1 MHDLPGYEFEELL
14 HGSDSSTV
22 HRAKRLADG
31 ASVTIK
37 QTSGKVVSA
46 RQYTRYRNEFELLRS
61 LSIDGVS
68 RAYELLQHD
77 GRLALVLE
85 HFSGMPV
92 RQWRAGRTL
101 DLVEA
106 LDIAIQVGT
115 MLGRVHAAGVI
126 HKDVTSQNIIYDPES
141 CRAKLV
147 DFGLATRLR
156 VESIDF
162 QHPRA
167 LEGTLAYMAPE
178 QTGRMNRNVDH
189 RADLYSF
196 GVTLYELFSG
206 VRPLESDD
214 PLELV
219 HFHIA
224 RQPVPLAELAPGIPG
239 TVSAVVMKL
248 LRKAPEDRYQS
259 AAGVVADL
267 RRCRE
272 EIASGSPGEIFELGS
287 ADVIDRFEPPQ
298 KLYGRGQE
306 LSKLIGAFDRVA
318 AGGSEILLV
327 SGRAGIGKTSLV
339 NEIHRP
345 VTTRRGYFA
354 AGKFDQMNRDRPF
367 SALVDALQDLV
378 EQLLTESPEVV
389 EAWREAIRHAVG
401 SNGRVLVDVV
411 PALEHITGPQ
421 PPVRPLPSVEAVNR
435 FQLVFQSFVQVFARR
450 EHPLVLFL
458 DDMQWADAAS
468 LNLVT
473 LLLGSTATE
482 SLLVVES
489 YREEEVQ
496 TTHPLLLAAKELD
509 SRGVH
514 IGAIELGPLAVPDV
528 VHLLADTLHASAESQ
543 KSLAD
548 IVHART
554 GGNPFFIRQ
563 FLQSLHEDGL
573 ITFDPASRSFR
584 YDVNA
589 ISQTTISEDV
599 AEILS
604 SKLGKLEAD
613 TQRAL
618 ELAAAIGNRFEL
630 STLSVIYGLGE
641 QELARLLEPALEATL
656 IVPASRFEGLDPSV
670 LDSPL
675 VYRRFAF
682 LHDRVQRA
690 AYEMIAP
697 DERPGLHLQI
707 GRLLLADSESSE
719 AALERRLFDV
729 INHMNQ
735 GIELIDEPAERL
747 QLAELNLRAGRR
759 AKDSTAYA
767 AAVRSFKA
775 AVALLGGE
783 RAWSEHY
790 ELAREANAKL
800 AESLALGARY
810 DEAFQVVDAAL
821 TRAESLTE
829 QAELLALKVIAHLSQ
844 AQFADA
850 LRCAR
855 QGAGILGVDL
865 PADGARL
872 DEVLQ
877 AEIGRILERTDEI
890 GVDKL
895 LDLPVMQDDEKI
907 ALMSLLTH
915 CLPAAFQ
922 TDQQLF
928 ALFCCKMVS
937 LSLDFGNCAL
947 SARAYGSF
955 GAILSGALRKHRAA
969 YRFTKLG
976 IDLAHHFD
984 DLSVMSGVHF
994 LHAHFASHW
1003 NEPVDA
1009 SIEIFKRGMQ
1019 YGLETGD
1026 HPHATYSAAR
1036 RVSHLLF
1043 RGMTLPELRDETVA
1057 AIEFN
1062 ERVGERTNIPF
1073 LVPHLRFV
1081 DWLCGE
1087 RPAGDTLGDARQS
1100 EEEHTAAVQA
1110 LGNFSFESDWFTMLL
1125 MHRYLCNELEQAY
1138 EFSLR
1143 AEKLQPYSAGFITRS
1158 QHGFYSAMTVAA
1170 MLESA
1175 EGASKRELASV
1186 LERNRS
1192 DLAQWAENCPDNFVH
1207 MHELVEAEAARVN
1220 GETMTA
1226 MRFYDRAIA
1235 SASNHGFVHIEALA
1249 AERAT
1254 KFWLK
1259 QDKSDFASHYLDK
1272 AIQTYEIWG
1281 ASGKAADL
1289 RREHGMHGRSIVPSS
1304 TVSTNAGTTRHGA
1317 ERGDAL
1323 DLATM
1328 LKASLAIANEL
1339 ILESLLAKLMNIIL
1353 ENAGGES
1360 VVLVLEHDGQYMVQG
1375 AKESTGADA
1384 RLMIGEPLPD
1394 STALSAAIANY
1405 VIRTAEPVVLAD
1417 PAARGKFR
1425 SDEYVRRH
1433 APKSVLCAPILH
1445 KGKVTGLIYLENN
1458 HVAGVFTPAR
1468 LEALTVLLSQIA
1480 VSLENATLYARQEE
1494 QARKIERAND
1504 TLKKEVTDRKHA
1516 EEELSRYKD
1525 QLQDLVAQRTRE
1537 LAAANEDLVKEA
1549 RARQD
1554 ALEQLAASNEQ
1565 VRALAYQDG
1574 LTGLP
1579 NRRLLNEYLERTLAR
1594 SRRKNT
1600 EFALLFVDLDNF
1612 KLINDTIGHQ
1622 AADDV
1627 LNAFARALGNLIR
1640 EDDVLG
1646 LYAREP
1652 EPDTTVTSLGFT
1664 DSVLARLG
1672 GDEFVILLPEIKHRF
1687 AAGSVA
1693 NRILQRLER
1702 PFVIAGTEAFLAT
1715 SIGIAT
1721 YPADGQTAEELLRNA
1736 DTAMYH
1742 AKQRGKAGYQYYSSE
1757 MNVASVERLR
1767 IETGLRR
1774 ALDDCQLEVHFQPQ
1788 LDISSGRLC
1797 GAEALLR
1804 WRDPEHGYVPPST
1817 FIPVAEDSALIL
1829 QLGEWVL
1836 NSACAQAAEW
1846 HRAGLPPV
1854 PVAVNVSGIQFR
1866 RQDVCDLAR
1875 RALALSGLPAKCL
1888 WLEIT
1893 ETSLMSVEDRAVSL
1907 LNELRAMGIRIA
1919 LDDFGTGY
1927 SSLSYLKSLPIDMV
1941 KIDRTFIRE
1950 ALSDARTASIIE
1962 AVIAMT
1968 RALGVPVLA
1977 EGVETSQ
1984 QLDLLRR
1991 LGCSKAQGY
2000 LFSAAVPAESFADL
2014 LDSAAQTASQLG
2026 RVAVSR

>member
-1 MHDLPGYEFEELL
+1 MHDLPGYELEELL

-22 HRAKRLADG
+22 HRARRLADG
-31 ASVTIK
+31 APVTVK

-46 RQYTRYRNEFELLRS
+46 RQFTRYRNEFELLRS
-61 LSIDGVS
+61 LTIDGVS

-85 HFSGMPV
+85 HFPGAPL
-92 RQWRAGRTL
+92 RKWRTGQAF

-106 LDIAIQVGT
+106 LDIAIEVGT
-115 MLGRVHAAGVI
+115 TLGRVHAAGVI
-126 HKDVTSQNIIYDPES
+126 HKDVTSQNIIYDPEAR
-141 CRAKLV
+141 RAKLV

-156 VESIDF
+156 TESIDF

-206 VRPLESDD
+206 VRPHESDD

-224 RQPVPLAELAPGIPG
+224 RQPVPLAELDAETPAS
-239 TVSAVVMKL
+239 VSAVVMKL

-267 RRCRE
+267 RRCRD
-272 EIASGSPGEIFELGS
+272 EIASGNADQVFELGS

-298 KLYGRGQE
+298 KLYGREPE
-306 LSKLIGAFDRVA
+306 LSNLLGAFDRVA
-318 AGGSEILLV
+318 AGSKEILLV

-339 NEIHRP
+339 NDIHRP
-345 VTTRRGYFA
+345 VTTKRGYFA
-354 AGKFDQMNRDRPF
+354 AGKFDPMIRDRPF
-367 SALVDALQDLV
+367 SALVDALHDLV

-389 EAWREAIRHAVG
+389 EVWREAIRQALG
-401 SNGRVLVDVV
+401 SNGRVLVDVI
-411 PALEHITGPQ
+411 PALEHITGAQ

-435 FQLVFQSFVQVFARR
+435 FQLVFQSFVQVFAKR

-473 LLLGSTATE
+473 LLLGSPATE
-482 SLLVVES
+482 SLLVVEA

-496 TTHPLLLAAKELD
+496 TTHPLLLAAKELG

-514 IGAIELGPLAVPDV
+514 IGAIELAPLAVPDV
-528 VHLLADTLHASAESQ
+528 VQLLADTLHAGAESQ
-543 KSLAD
+543 KPLAD
-548 IVHART
+548 VVHART

-573 ITFDPASRSFR
+573 IAFDPASRSFG
-584 YDVNA
+584 YDLNA
-589 ISQTTISEDV
+589 INRATISENV
-599 AEILS
+599 AEVLT
-604 SKLGKLEAD
+604 SKLDRLGPDL
-613 TQRAL
+613 QRAL
-618 ELAAAIGNRFEL
+618 KLAAAIGSRFEL
-630 STLSVIYGLGE
+630 STLAVIYGCAE
-641 QELARLLEPALEATL
+641 NELAGLLERALETAL
-656 IVPASRFEGLDPSV
+656 IVPASRFESLDPTA

-690 AYEMIAP
+690 AYEMVLP
-697 DERPGLHLQI
+697 EERPGLHLEI
-707 GRLLLADSESSE
+707 GRLLLADSTSE
-719 AALERRLFDV
+719 AALERRLFDI

-735 GIELIDEPAERL
+735 GIELIEAPAERL
-747 QLAELNLRAGRR
+747 RLADLNLRAGRK
-759 AKDSTAYA
+759 AKDSTAYS
-767 AAVRSFKA
+767 AAVRSFEA

-783 RAWSEHY
+783 HAWRDHY
-790 ELAREANAKL
+790 ELARDAYVKL
-800 AESLALGARY
+800 AESLALSARY
-810 DEAFQVVDAAL
+810 DEAFRIIDAAL
-821 TRAESLTE
+821 VETESLTE
-829 QAELLALKVIAHLSQ
+829 RAKLLALKINTHLSQ
-844 AQFADA
+844 GQMADA
-850 LRCAR
+850 LRCGR
-855 QGAGILGVDL
+855 QGAEILGVDL
-865 PADGARL
+865 PVDAASL
-872 DEVLQ
+872 DNVLQ

-890 GVDKL
+890 GVGKL
-895 LDLPVMQDDEKI
+895 LDLPVMQDNEKI

-928 ALFCCKMVS
+928 ALMCCKMVS
-937 LSLDFGNCAL
+937 LSLDFGNCPL

-955 GAILSGALRKHRAA
+955 GAILSGGLRKYRAA

-984 DLSVMSGVHF
+984 DLSVLSGVYF
-994 LHAHFASHW
+994 LHGHFASHW

-1009 SIEIFKRGMQ
+1009 SIELFQRSMQ

-1026 HPHATYSAAR
+1026 HPHVTYSAAR

-1043 RGMTLPELRDETVA
+1043 RGMTLPELRDETLA
-1057 AIEFN
+1057 ALELC
-1062 ERVGERTNIPF
+1062 ERIGERTNVPF
-1073 LVPHLRFV
+1073 LEPHLRFV
-1081 DWLCGE
+1081 DWLRGE
-1087 RPAGDTLGDARQS
+1087 RPAGDTLGDARQC
-1100 EEEHTAAVQA
+1100 EDEHTAAGHQ

-1125 MHRYLCNELEQAY
+1125 MHRFFCGEFEEAY
-1138 EFSLR
+1138 AFSLR
-1143 AEKLQPYSAGFITRS
+1143 AEKLLAFSAGFITRS
-1158 QHGFYSAMTVAA
+1158 EHGFYSAMTAAA
-1170 MLESA
+1170 MLESVDA
-1175 EGASKRELASV
+1175 ATRPELESV
-1186 LERNRS
+1186 LARNRA
-1192 DLAQWAENCPDNFVH
+1192 DLAGWAENCPENFIH
-1207 MHELVEAEAARVN
+1207 MHELVEAEMARLD

-1235 SASNHGFVHIEALA
+1235 SASRHGFIHIEALA
-1249 AERAT
+1249 AERAAG
-1254 KFWLK
+1254 FWLG
-1259 QDKSDFASHYLDK
+1259 QDKSDFAAHYLDK
-1272 AIQTYEIWG
+1272 AIQSYEIWG
-1281 ASGKAADL
+1281 AAGKAADL
-1289 RREHGMHGRSIVPSS
+1289 RAEQGMHARSIVPSS
-1304 TVSTNAGTTRHGA
+1304 SVSTSGGTTRHSA

-1360 VVLVLEHDGQYMVQG
+1360 VVLVLECGGQYMVQG
-1375 AKESTGADA
+1375 IKESAAADA
-1384 RLMIGEPLPD
+1384 RLMIGESLPD
-1394 STALSAAIANY
+1394 STALSPAIANY
-1405 VIRTAEPVVLAD
+1405 VIRTGEPVVLAD
-1417 PAARGKFR
+1417 PASRGRFR
-1425 SDEYVRRH
+1425 ADEYVRRH

-1458 HVAGVFTPAR
+1458 QVAGVFTPAR
-1468 LEALTVLLSQIA
+1468 LEALTLLLSQIA

-1494 QARKIERAND
+1494 QARRIEHSNE
-1504 TLKKEVTDRKHA
+1504 TLKKEVGERKHA

-1525 QLQDLVAQRTRE
+1525 QLEDLVGQRTRE
-1537 LAAANEDLVKEA
+1537 LAAANEE
-1549 RARQD
+1549 
-1554 ALEQLAASNEQ
+1554 LAASNEQ

-1594 SRRKNT
+1594 SRRKST

-1622 AADDV
+1622 AADEV
-1627 LNAFARALGNLIR
+1627 LNAFSRTLGDLIR
-1640 EDDVLG
+1640 DDDILG
-1646 LYAREP
+1646 LYAREVD
-1652 EPDTTVTSLGFT
+1652 PDTTVTSAGFT
-1664 DSVLARLG
+1664 ESALARLG
-1672 GDEFVILLPEIKHRF
+1672 GDEFVILLPEIRNRF

-1693 NRILQRLER
+1693 QRILQRLER
-1702 PFVIAGTEAFLAT
+1702 PFAVAGTEALLAT

-1757 MNVASVERLR
+1757 MNAASVERLR

-1774 ALDDCQLEVHFQPQ
+1774 ALDECQLEVHFQPQ
-1788 LDISSGRLC
+1788 LDISTGRLC

-1804 WRDPEHGYVPPST
+1804 WRDPERGYVPPST
-1817 FIPVAEDSALIL
+1817 FIPIAEDSALIL

-1836 NSACAQAAEW
+1836 NSACAQAVDW
-1846 HRAGLPPV
+1846 QRAGMPPI

-1866 RQDVCDLAR
+1866 RQDICDLAR
-1875 RALALSGLPAKCL
+1875 RALVLSGLPAECL

-1893 ETSLMSVEDRAVSL
+1893 ETSLMSIQDRALSL
-1907 LNELRAMGIRIA
+1907 LNELRGMGIRIA

-1941 KIDRTFIRE
+1941 KIDRTFTAE

-1968 RALGVPVLA
+1968 RALGLPVLA
-1977 EGVETSQ
+1977 EGVETSE

-1991 LGCSKAQGY
+1991 LGCSKAQGH
-2000 LFSAAVPAESFADL
+2000 LFSAAVPAESFAVL
-2014 LDSAAQTASQLG
+2014 LGSAAQTASQRRLAAA
-2026 RVAVSR
+2026 R